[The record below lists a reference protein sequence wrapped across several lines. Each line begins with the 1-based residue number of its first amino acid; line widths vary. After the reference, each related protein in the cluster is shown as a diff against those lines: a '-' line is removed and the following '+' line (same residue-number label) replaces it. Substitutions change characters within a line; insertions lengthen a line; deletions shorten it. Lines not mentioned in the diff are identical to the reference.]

1 MADFRNGWLVAVLL
15 AVLTIAEYVFASQ
28 VHETGLRVGGVMA
41 AGAVKAGFIAWF
53 FMHLARV
60 WRSEGAH

>member
-1 MADFRNGWLVAVLL
+1 MADFRIGWLVALLL
-15 AVLTIAEYVFASQ
+15 AVLTIVEYVFASEM
-28 VHETGLRVGGVMA
+28 HDTGVRVAGVMA